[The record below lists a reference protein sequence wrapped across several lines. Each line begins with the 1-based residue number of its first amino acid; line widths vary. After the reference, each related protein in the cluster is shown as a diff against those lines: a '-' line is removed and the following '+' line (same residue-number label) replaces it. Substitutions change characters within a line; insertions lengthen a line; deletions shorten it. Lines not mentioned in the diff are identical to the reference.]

1 MKLKKS
7 TRSFLFLVGAI
18 LVASILLVLS
28 LPQQKTVNVSLSQVI
43 EEAKGGQLKEID
55 VDGSKLTAVPKDSSQ
70 PQQIASKDSPN
81 DSLIK
86 DYGIDPAKVVINP
99 KSSDGTGSSVWFQ
112 LLITLGPIALIIA
125 FFYFMMRQAQ
135 GQGNQAMNFGKS
147 RARLYGSDKK
157 KVTFKEV
164 AGADEAKQE
173 LTEIVEFLK
182 FPTKFEALGAKIPKG
197 VLLFG
202 PPGTGK
208 TLLAR
213 AVAGEAGVPFFSIAG
228 SDFVEMFVGVGASRV
243 RDLFMKA
250 KKNAPCIIFIDEI
263 DAVGR
268 QRGTGMGGGH
278 DEREQ
283 TLNQILVEMD
293 GFEQGTNV
301 IVMAA
306 TNRPDV
312 LDPALLRPGRFD
324 RRVTLDAPD
333 FRSRVAIL
341 DVHSAGK
348 PLAPDADL
356 EEIAKKTPGF
366 SGADLENLM
375 NEAAILAARL
385 DKKKINR
392 SDLNSSVEKVLM
404 GPERKTHVMNVKEK
418 EITAFHEAGH
428 AIVAHV
434 LPNAHPVNKV
444 SIISRGRAG
453 GFTWQLPVE
462 DRHLTSLA
470 DYKDDLAV
478 MLGGRMAEEIIFGDI
493 TNGASNDLQKAT
505 QVARHMIMDNGM
517 STKLP
522 NRVFGSQTDAVFLG
536 RDFSEG
542 RNYSEEVAGLIDEE
556 VAGLID
562 EAAERAA
569 KTIRAHRVEVN
580 KIAAKLIKDEV
591 IDKDDFIELVGPRP
605 SEPKP
610 DDPREPG
617 DEGQEIGP
625 DISGS
630 PAAA

>member
-18 LVASILLVLS
+18 LVAAILLVLS
-28 LPQQKTVNVSLSQVI
+28 LPQPKTEQVSLSKVI
-43 EEAKGGQLKEID
+43 SENKSGQISSIQ
-55 VDGSKLTAVPKDSSQ
+55 VDGNKMTVTLKDPSQ
-70 PQQIASKDSPN
+70 PKQITYKDSPN
-81 DSLIK
+81 ATLH
-86 DYGIDPAKVVINP
+86 DYGVDYSKVAVTTSNP
-99 KSSDGTGSSVWFQ
+99 DSSSSTWVN
-112 LLITLGPIALIIA
+112 LGITLIPIIVIIA

-173 LTEIVEFLK
+173 LLEIVEFLK
-182 FPTKFEALGAKIPKG
+182 YPGKFEALGAKIPKG

-333 FRSRVAIL
+333 YRSRLAIL
-341 DVHSAGK
+341 EVHSNGK
-348 PLAPDADL
+348 PLDKSADL
-356 EEIAKKTPGF
+356 DEIAKKTPGF
-366 SGADLENLM
+366 SGADLENLL
-375 NEAAILAARL
+375 NEAAILAARQ
-385 DKKKINR
+385 DEKKITR
-392 SDLNSSVEKVLM
+392 KDLNSSVEKVLM
-404 GPERKTHVMNVKEK
+404 GPERKTHVMNPKEK
-418 EITAFHEAGH
+418 EITAYHEAGH
-428 AIVAHV
+428 AIVAHI

-453 GFTWQLPVE
+453 GFTWQLPE
-462 DRHLTSLA
+462 DDRHLTSVS
-470 DYKDDLAV
+470 DFKDDLAV
-478 MLGGRMAEEIIFGDI
+478 MLGGRMSEKITFGDI
-493 TNGASNDLQKAT
+493 TTGASNDLQKAT
-505 QVARHMIMDNGM
+505 QTARHMIMDNGM
-517 STKLP
+517 STKLG
-522 NRVFGSQTDAVFLG
+522 NRVFGTGNDQVFLG
-536 RDFSEG
+536 RELG
-542 RNYSEEVAGLIDEE
+542 EPRNYSEEIAGIIDEE
-556 VAGLID
+556 VAVLID
-562 EAAERAA
+562 EAAKRAGQVIEGH
-569 KTIRAHRVEVN
+569 KDLVR
-580 KIAAKLIKDEV
+580 KIADKLIKDEV
-591 IDKDDFIELVGPRP
+591 IDRDEFQDLVGPRP
-605 SEPKP
+605 NAPAK

-617 DEGQEIGP
+617 TTAQDVAPGIT
-625 DISGS
+625 GS

>member
-1 MKLKKS
+1 MKKS

-18 LVASILLVLS
+18 MVASILLVVS
-28 LPQQKTVNVSLSQVI
+28 LPQQKTVEVPLSQVI
-43 EEAKGGQLKEID
+43 DEAKNGKIENIT
-55 VDGSKLTAVPKDSSQ
+55 VEGSKLTATLKDANAPK
-70 PQQIASKDSPN
+70 QITYKDSPQA
-81 DSLIK
+81 SLQT
-86 DYGIDPAKVVINP
+86 DYGIDPAKVNIITKNP
-99 KSSDGTGSSVWFQ
+99 EGGNGRILDIALTLLPI
-112 LLITLGPIALIIA
+112 LLIIG

-182 FPTKFEALGAKIPKG
+182 FPGKFEALGAKIPKG

-301 IVMAA
+301 IVIAA

-324 RRVTLDAPD
+324 RRVTLDSPD
-333 FRSRVAIL
+333 YKSRLAIL
-341 DVHSAGK
+341 EVHAEGK
-348 PLAPDADL
+348 PLDKDADL
-356 EEIAKKTPGF
+356 DEIAKKTPGF
-366 SGADLENLM
+366 SGADLENLL

-392 SDLNSSVEKVLM
+392 KDLNSSVEKVLM

-418 EITAFHEAGH
+418 EITAYHEAGH
-428 AIVAHV
+428 AIVAHM

-453 GFTWQLPVE
+453 GFTWQLPAE
-462 DRHLTSLA
+462 DRHLTSVS

-478 MLGGRMAEEIIFGDI
+478 MLGGRMAEKIIFGDI

-505 QVARHMIMDNGM
+505 QLARHMIMDNGM
-517 STKLP
+517 SQKLP
-522 NRVFGSQTDAVFLG
+522 NRVFGSQSDAVFLG

-542 RNYSEEVAGLIDEE
+542 KNYSEEVASVIDGE
-556 VAGLID
+556 VAQLID
-562 EAAERAA
+562 EAADRAA
-569 KTIRAHRVEVN
+569 AVISGNPDKVQA
-580 KIAAKLIKDEV
+580 IAAKLVKDEV
-591 IDKDDFIELVGPRP
+591 IDRDEFSDLVGPRP
-605 SEPKP
+605 AAPSKN
-610 DDPREPG
+610 DPRKPG
-617 DEGQEIGP
+617 APAQDIGP
-625 DISGS
+625 DITGS